1 MPKIKRVII
10 SVYDKKGIIEFAIIA
25 YDEFIKIQE
34 QIDDYDCLKALRE
47 ARTKESDAKTVSL
60 EEAKRTLDIE

>member
-1 MPKIKRVII
+1 MLKLHPKIL
-10 SVYDKKGIIEFAIIA
+10 KKNGEKEFAIIA